1 MKAFFRILPGTCFAS
16 FLYLAGAGVSFG
28 QTNAGGNTDTSGVV
42 VVTNAYSKAEET
54 VGQAWEKT
62 MSVLHDVLDYPL
74 FPMGDGHVTMAA
86 ILKLLILF
94 LLVLVAEYF
103 LRRFFVRR
111 VLKRTPFDPPLQ
123 YAIARISGY
132 LFILVGFYVA
142 LMTAGVPLGSLAV
155 VAGGLGVGLGF
166 GLQNIVHNFVS
177 GIIILAERPIALGDR
192 IDVGGVAGTVSKIRL
207 RSTEII
213 TNDNISII
221 VPNSDF
227 VTNPV
232 TNWSHGD
239 PRVQIRIPVG
249 VAYGTDVD
257 RLQAV
262 LLETAAENANVL
274 KTPEPTVFFDGF
286 GDSALLFEL
295 GVWTSAMTHSPRRFR
310 SDLNFAIERKLREH
324 KIEIPFPQRD
334 LHLKSG
340 AFVIQGNPPPN
351 HS

>member
-1 MKAFFRILPGTCFAS
+1 MTNT
-16 FLYLAGAGVSFG
+16 
-28 QTNAGGNTDTSGVV
+28 TNAVLDVV
-42 VVTNAYSKAEET
+42 YKI
-54 VGQAWEKT
+54 
-62 MSVLHDVLDYPL
+62 LDYPI
-74 FPMGDGHVTMAA
+74 FPLGERSLTVTLM
-86 ILKLLILF
+86 LKLLALF
-94 LLVLVAEYF
+94 ALVLLAELL
-103 LRRFFVRR
+103 LRRFFMKR
-111 VLKRTPFDPPLQ
+111 VLTRTKFDTSLQ

-132 LFILVGFYVA
+132 LFILLGFYIA
-142 LMTAGVPLGSLAV
+142 LTAVGLNLSSLAV
-155 VAGGLGVGLGF
+155 VAGAVGIGIGF
-166 GLQNIVHNFVS
+166 GLQNIIHNFVS

-192 IDVGGVAGTVSKIRL
+192 IEVAGVAGTVTKIRL

-249 VAYGTDVD
+249 IAYGTDVEK
-257 RLQAV
+257 LKTV
-262 LLETAAENANVL
+262 LLEVAAENSNVL
-274 KTPEPTVFFDGF
+274 REPTPTVYFDGF

-310 SDLNFAIERKLREH
+310 SELNFAIESKLREN

-334 LHLKSG
+334 LHLKTG
-340 AFVIQGNPPPN
+340 TFVLQTNAANQPPGT
-351 HS
+351 